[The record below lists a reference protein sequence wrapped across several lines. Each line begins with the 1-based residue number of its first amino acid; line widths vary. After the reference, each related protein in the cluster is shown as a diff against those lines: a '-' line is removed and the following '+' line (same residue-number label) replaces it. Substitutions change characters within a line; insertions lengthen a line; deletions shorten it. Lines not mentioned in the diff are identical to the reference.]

1 MQLPIA
7 LAAAVIA
14 IQDVS
19 VIDVIKGKAMPEKT
33 VIVKDNKVADIVGR
47 APRNASLVVDGK
59 GKFLIPGLWDMHIHI
74 RGGVESIPDNET
86 FLKLYVAN
94 GVTYVREMGGDIP
107 ETVFAWRKEIEE
119 GKRLGP
125 RIFTSGPKLDGPKPS
140 WPGSIPVSNAEEG
153 RQAVR
158 KLHLMGAD
166 LVKVYFD
173 YVEPAVLRA
182 IADEA
187 EKWKMPVA
195 GHFARNLTIREQVEA
210 GIRDGQH
217 ARFYL
222 LQGSCT
228 DERYIAREFV
238 KRRNSDKP
246 MGFDEWTR
254 KLLEE
259 FNLAQER
266 SLMSM
271 LVDSKAWFTPTLA
284 VGAAGLTVGM
294 RSYSEDP
301 RAKYIPAHIWKSWD
315 PSTGLRKA
323 PTDEVRSLRAL
334 VQRKGLEFI
343 PKLRDAGVPLLAGTD
358 TGFANSY
365 VFPGWSLHEEISLM
379 REAGLTNF
387 EALQTAT
394 IHPARYFKLEKTHG
408 TIARD
413 KAADL
418 VLIDGNPLVDIRN
431 TAKISG
437 VMVNGKWFGK
447 ADLDRLLAEAAQ
459 EAATSRK

>member
-7 LAAAVIA
+7 LAAVIA

-33 VIVKDNKVADIVGR
+33 VVVKDNKVYDIVGR
-47 APRNASLVVDGK
+47 PPKDAKLVVDGK

-74 RGGVESIPDNET
+74 RGGIESIPANET

-94 GVTYVREMGGDIP
+94 GITAVREMGGDIP
-107 ETVFAWRKEIEE
+107 ETVFAWRKEIAE
-119 GKRLGP
+119 GNRVGP
-125 RIFTSGPKLDGPKPS
+125 RIFTSGPKLDGPKPA
-140 WPGSIPVSNAEEG
+140 WPGSIPVSTPEEG

-166 LVKVYFD
+166 LVKLYFD
-173 YVEPAVLRA
+173 YIEPPVLKA
-182 IADEA
+182 ITEEAD
-187 EKWKMPVA
+187 KWKMPVA

-217 ARFYL
+217 AKFYL

-228 DERYIAREFV
+228 DERYIAREFI
-238 KRRNSDKP
+238 KRRNSEKP
-246 MGFDEWTR
+246 MGFDEWT
-254 KLLEE
+254 KLLLEE
-259 FNLAQER
+259 FNPAQER
-266 SLMSM
+266 SLLRM
-271 LVDSKAWFTPTLA
+271 LVDMRSWFTPTLA

-294 RSYSEDP
+294 RTYSDDP
-301 RAKYIPAHIWKSWD
+301 RVKYIPAAIWKSWD
-315 PSTGLRKA
+315 PESGRRKA
-323 PTDEVRSLRAL
+323 PPDDIRSLRAL
-334 VQRKGLEFI
+334 VQRKGIEFI

-358 TGFANSY
+358 TGFANNY
-365 VFPGWSLHEEISLM
+365 VFPGWSLHEEISLL

-394 IHPARYFKLEKTHG
+394 INPVRYFKMEKTHG

-418 VLIDGNPLVDIRN
+418 VMLDGNPLVDIRN
-431 TAKISG
+431 TSKVAG

-447 ADLDRLLAEAAQ
+447 ADIDKLLAEAAR
-459 EAATSRK
+459 ETATSRK